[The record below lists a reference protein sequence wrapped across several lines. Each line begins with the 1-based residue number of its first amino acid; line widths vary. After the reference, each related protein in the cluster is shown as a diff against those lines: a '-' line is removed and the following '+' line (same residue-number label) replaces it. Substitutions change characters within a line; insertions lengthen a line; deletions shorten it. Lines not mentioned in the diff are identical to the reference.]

1 MRLAVESSFTLS
13 TFPGFDLL
21 FGVDRLAVES
31 GLRQAEGL
39 LQRSLGQRPRA
50 PAIIRYWPKA
60 KRTGNSIT
68 VNPIRIVDQF
78 RQTLVSMAFGQIV
91 SFYSILGRCPRL
103 R

>member
-1 MRLAVESSFTLS
+1 MHCLHAHRRAPFS
-13 TFPGFDLL
+13 PGVDLL

-78 RQTLVSMAFGQIV
+78 RQTLVSMAFGV
-91 SFYSILGRCPRL
+91 RFFHPRAL
-103 R
+103 PALP